1 MSIHFILPIF
11 LSFFS
16 GFLSLSQEILWTK
29 LVGFLFFSTPKTFS
43 FVLGCYL
50 IGIALGSLIGKKI
63 CLEQREPLLI
73 SSGKLFVSAAA
84 IDTIS
89 IFAVALIRHD
99 SPFCLI
105 IITSAIIISA
115 ALRGAVFPI
124 VHHLGSQN
132 KTNVGT
138 SIANVYSANV
148 FGATLG
154 PLLTG
159 FLLLD
164 YMSLQNSFL
173 FINSITALIGL
184 FCLLALKTPTILR
197 LFSLVLNTIL
207 IIIYFNNKDFLS
219 VLMTQQDVTYRHG
232 HNANHIIQNKH
243 GLIHTYPSPTGDIV
257 FGSNLY
263 DGTVNTNLMTKSNK
277 IARAYMIPV
286 LKQDIENVLVIGL
299 SSGAWVRVLTTIPSI
314 KRIDIVEINSGYID
328 LIRSYPHL
336 SPLLSD
342 PRVHIHIDDGRRWLK
357 RHPSSTFD
365 FILMNT
371 TWHWRN
377 YISNLLSSDFLN
389 IIRHH
394 LTPTGALYY
403 NTTSSIDAR
412 YTASLVFPYSYTYQN
427 FVIASTIDIRQKIES
442 QDNYAILS
450 RLNWPD
456 NHKPVFSLNNPVEK
470 QAIDEML
477 EMPLSNVDG
486 LISASKHAP
495 FRPPEEI
502 TDVNMITEYRYG
514 VDFWPSAN

>member
-1 MSIHFILPIF
+1 MNIHYILPIF

-29 LVGFLFFSTPKTFS
+29 LVGFLFFSTPQTFS

-63 CLEQREPLLI
+63 CLEQRESLLI
-73 SSGKLFVSAAA
+73 SSGKLFITAAA

-89 IFAVALIRHD
+89 IFAVAFISHD

-105 IITSAIIISA
+105 IITPAIIISA

-132 KTNVGT
+132 KTNIGA
-138 SIANVYSANV
+138 SISNVYSANV

-173 FINSITALIGL
+173 FINSCTALIGL
-184 FCLLALKTPTILR
+184 FCLLTIKTSYILR
-197 LFSLVLNTIL
+197 VCSSILSTIL
-207 IIIYFNNKDFLS
+207 IVILFTNQDFLS
-219 VLMTQQDVTYRHG
+219 LLMTQQNVNHRHG

-243 GLIHTYPSPTGDIV
+243 GLIHTFPNPTGDIV

-263 DGTVNTNLMTKSNK
+263 DGTVNTSLMTKSN
-277 IARAYMIPV
+277 IIERAYMIPIF
-286 LKQDIENVLVIGL
+286 KQDIENVLVIGL

-342 PRVHIHIDDGRRWLK
+342 PRVHIHIDDGRRWLN
-357 RHPSSTFD
+357 RHPSTTFD

-394 LTPTGALYY
+394 LTATGALYY

-412 YTASLVFPYSYTYQN
+412 YTASLVFPYSYTYKN
-427 FVIASTIDIRQKIES
+427 FVIASAVDIRRKVEK

-450 RLNWPD
+450 RLTWPD
-456 NHKPVFSLNNPVEK
+456 TQKPVFSFNSPIEK
-470 QAIDEML
+470 QSIDEML
-477 EMPLSNVDG
+477 KVPLSNVDE
-486 LISASKHAP
+486 LITSTRYS
-495 FRPPEEI
+495 RQPEEI
-502 TDVNMITEYRYG
+502 TDINMINEYRYG
-514 VDFWPSAN
+514 VDFWP

>member
-1 MSIHFILPIF
+1 MKIHYILPIF

-63 CLEQREPLLI
+63 CLEQRESLLI
-73 SSGKLFVSAAA
+73 TSGKLFVTAAT

-89 IFAVALIRHD
+89 IFAVAFISHD

-115 ALRGAVFPI
+115 AVRGAVFPI

-132 KTNVGT
+132 KTKIGS

-164 YMSLQNSFL
+164 YISLQNSFL
-173 FINSITALIGL
+173 LINIFTALLGL
-184 FCLLALKTPTILR
+184 FCLLIVNTTTILK
-197 LFSLVLNTIL
+197 FSSLVLNTIL
-207 IIIYFNNKDFLS
+207 LLIFFNNRDFLS
-219 VLMTQQDVTYRHG
+219 LLMTQQDVNHRQG

-243 GLIHTYPSPTGDIV
+243 GLIHTFPNPTGDIV

-263 DGTVNTNLMTKSNK
+263 DGTVNTSLMIKSNK
-277 IARAYMIPV
+277 IERAYMIPI
-286 LKQDIENVLVIGL
+286 LKPNIENVLVIGL

-336 SPLLSD
+336 SPLLND
-342 PRVHIHIDDGRRWLK
+342 PRVHIHIDDGRRWLN
-357 RHPSSTFD
+357 RNPSVKFD

-389 IIRHH
+389 IIRYH
-394 LTPTGALYY
+394 LTRTGALYY
-403 NTTSSIDAR
+403 NTTSSLC
-412 YTASLVFPYSYTYQN
+412 T
-427 FVIASTIDIRQKIES
+427 
-442 QDNYAILS
+442 
-450 RLNWPD
+450 
-456 NHKPVFSLNNPVEK
+456 
-470 QAIDEML
+470 
-477 EMPLSNVDG
+477 
-486 LISASKHAP
+486 
-495 FRPPEEI
+495 
-502 TDVNMITEYRYG
+502 
-514 VDFWPSAN
+514 